1 MGTAL
6 LIGSCEPF
14 SGKSALVLGIAQ
26 QLSQAGQTIRFGKP
40 LATSLDWD
48 PNKGPLPQPLIDDDV
63 RFVGDT
69 LGLSAD
75 NLLPSLHLLSHTT
88 ATQRLGQGDVTAGA
102 ALDSMRNQINADDAL
117 TLLECAGSL
126 QEVCCTGSAC
136 LSWPRPWML
145 RWFLCTCGR
154 TVAVLMLSWR
164 PSRCSG
170 NVWKGVVLNAV
181 TPDEVDSFERQVV
194 PALENL
200 GLPVFG
206 VMPRSPLLRS
216 VTVGELVRRLDA
228 RVICCAERQELLVE
242 TLSIGAMNVNSAM
255 EFFRRRRNMAVVTS
269 ADRTDIQF
277 AALEASTQCLIL
289 TGAGEPLPQLI
300 SRAEELDV
308 PLLKVEHDTLSTVG
322 VIEQAFGHVRLHEA
336 VKATYAF
343 RLVEEHC
350 DLDRLFQALNLTVQ
364 PG

>member
-1 MGTAL
+1 MGTTL

-26 QLSQAGQTIRFGKP
+26 QLARAGQQIRFGKP

-48 PNKGPLPQPLIDDDV
+48 PNQGPLPQPLIDDDV
-63 RFVGDT
+63 RFVGET
-69 LGLSAD
+69 L
-75 NLLPSLHLLSHTT
+75 NLPPERLIPSMHLLSPTT
-88 ATQRLGQGDVTAGA
+88 AAQRLGQG
-102 ALDSMRNQINADDAL
+102 ALDAGQGFSELRQRIQSDDAL

-126 QEVCCTGSAC
+126 QEGLLYGLSLPQLATGLDAK
-136 LSWPRPWML
+136 
-145 RWFLCTCGR
+145 
-154 TVAVLMLSWR
+154 VVLVHLWQD
-164 PSRCSG
+164 SRSVDALLAAKQTLG
-170 NVWKGVVLNAV
+170 DRLVGVVLNAV
-181 TPDEVDSFERQVV
+181 TPEEVDSLERQVV
-194 PALENL
+194 PALQGL
-200 GLPVFG
+200 GLQVFG

-216 VTVGELVRRLDA
+216 VTVGELVRRLNA
-228 RVICCAERQELLVE
+228 RVICCQERQELLVE

-255 EFFRRRRNMAVVTS
+255 EFFRKRRNMAVVTG
-269 ADRTDIQF
+269 ADRTDIQL

-300 SRAEELDV
+300 NRAEELDV
-308 PLLKVEHDTLSTVG
+308 PLLKVEHDTLATVG

-350 DLDRLFQALNLTVQ
+350 KLDQLFNALNLTVQ
-364 PG
+364 HA